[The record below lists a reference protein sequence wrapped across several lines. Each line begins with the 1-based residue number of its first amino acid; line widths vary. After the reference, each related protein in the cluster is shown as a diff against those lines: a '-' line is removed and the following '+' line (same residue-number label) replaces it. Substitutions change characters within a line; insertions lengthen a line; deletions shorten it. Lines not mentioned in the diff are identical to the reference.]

1 MVSCREQWAVT
12 APCLKLPR
20 FSFILNRGF
29 KLLARGPLTAQVTPT
44 CGPYLHIKSAILS
57 EEQIWGC
64 QQLCRDAVIT
74 RLSSETLF
82 CCRSLVFLFAVGL
95 RSSYSVFLCVF
106 PVSCVSVAPPEHMH
120 NRCVIA
126 VTPLG
131 IISVELLLAFVET
144 PQKRDWGCF
153 TCCASQQHHFLSHT
167 VTCVP
172 PSLPAIITYINRQIM
187 PFLTSSHRS
196 HAALFSSQLQS
207 RINVSSRSG
216 EIYV

>member
-120 NRCVIA
+120 NRCSDCCHSPRHHIRGVA
-126 VTPLG
+126 ARLCRNSSETRLG
-131 IISVELLLAFVET
+131 LFHLLCESAAPFSLSYCDLRSSFA
-144 PQKRDWGCF
+144 PCN
-153 TCCASQQHHFLSHT
+153 HHLH
-167 VTCVP
+167 
-172 PSLPAIITYINRQIM
+172 
-187 PFLTSSHRS
+187 
-196 HAALFSSQLQS
+196 
-207 RINVSSRSG
+207 
-216 EIYV
+216 